1 MQEIFFAP
9 ENNGRNARKAVSAIQ
24 ENAGNAAIRVE
35 RPLCQ
40 SARSGRQQ
48 KKGNEMAKKKST
60 GIDWMGLA
68 KAVIKAALPFLTG
81 AIGGFLAGCSVT
93 GSGIGFTA

>member
-1 MQEIFFAP
+1 MT
-9 ENNGRNARKAVSAIQ
+9 N
-24 ENAGNAAIRVE
+24 
-35 RPLCQ
+35 RPQ
-40 SARSGRQQ
+40 RQTTK